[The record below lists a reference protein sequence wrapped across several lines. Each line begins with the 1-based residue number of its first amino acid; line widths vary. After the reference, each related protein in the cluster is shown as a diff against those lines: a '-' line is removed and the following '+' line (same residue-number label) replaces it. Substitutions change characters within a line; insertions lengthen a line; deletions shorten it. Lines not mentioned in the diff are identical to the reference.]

1 MNLKL
6 RRQDWIEAVASDG
19 VREINSGT
27 TPMTALPLMSA
38 LPLISALLT
47 IGPVGPD
54 R

>member
-19 VREINSGT
+19 VQEINSGT

-38 LPLISALLT
+38 LLT